1 MKKLGGMGFLKMC
14 QLLEKVEF
22 FEYELSN
29 SEECRVQYILHT
41 HVYIS
46 MYIYIDMIRCIYRI
60 CKLDT
65 LYVSLLSTNNL

>member
-1 MKKLGGMGFLKMC
+1 MSCPIQKSAGYNIF
-14 QLLEKVEF
+14 
-22 FEYELSN
+22 YT
-29 SEECRVQYILHT
+29 HT